1 MATDLDLL
9 LRQKWD
15 LPDNYAFE
23 KIRQNFMHELL
34 KYISTQDESAI
45 TQQLHILELEHLSDL
60 KTGFETAYEQ
70 VNKIYFQ

>member
-1 MATDLDLL
+1 
-9 LRQKWD
+9 
-15 LPDNYAFE
+15 
-23 KIRQNFMHELL
+23 MHELL